1 MAIAAVSMS
10 SRGWVSLAESLEFSV
25 RRRLISIFS
34 VSSHASSSVSSLLA
48 LILASRV
55 ESSVANWSLSRGSTK
70 AATGKGGSL
79 IHPSFQLPF
88 GEAAQTPPWSA
99 CSAQVIPDC
108 QSGVAKVSAFS
119 GSSKDGSI
127 SLGRAS
133 GGERGGKYV

>member
-1 MAIAAVSMS
+1 M
-10 SRGWVSLAESLEFSV
+10 
-25 RRRLISIFS
+25 
-34 VSSHASSSVSSLLA
+34 LA
-48 LILASRV
+48 LMLASRV

-108 QSGVAKVSAFS
+108 PSGVAQVSAFS
-119 GSSKDGSI
+119 GSSTDGSI
-127 SLGRAS
+127 FRSEEHTSELQSLMRISYAVFCL
-133 GGERGGKYV
+133 KKKKKTI